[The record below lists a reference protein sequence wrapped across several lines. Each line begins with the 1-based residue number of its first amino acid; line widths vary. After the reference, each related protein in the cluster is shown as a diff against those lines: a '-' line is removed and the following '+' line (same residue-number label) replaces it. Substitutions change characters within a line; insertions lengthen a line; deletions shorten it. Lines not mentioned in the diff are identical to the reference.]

1 MNTGKYIFSQFVE
14 FLPKRVFDGI
24 VKKYNG
30 DKYVKTFTCWSQLL
44 VMMFGQL
51 SSCDSLREVICI
63 IDAIK
68 NKSYHLGFGNGDIK
82 LSNVAYA
89 NANRDYKIF
98 EELAHYMINL
108 AQSKRLDREFVLHG
122 KFYAFDSTTID
133 LCLSLFQWALF
144 RTTKGG
150 IKVHTMFDVVT
161 QIPTYIHIT
170 EAKVHDVNA
179 MDDIPYEPYAFYIFD
194 KGYYDLARLY
204 RINIIDSYF
213 VIRQKAHLN
222 YEIVDGEDML
232 DGPDNVLLD
241 QTISLT
247 GYQTKKKYPGTL
259 RRIVYYAPELK
270 RTFTFL
276 TNNFALKASDIAL
289 LYKQRWQ
296 VELFFRWIKQHLRVT
311 SFWGNTED
319 AVRIQIYVAVI
330 AYCLVAIVEHDCVL
344 NRTTFNVLRVI
355 SRVLTDKTPIRDLF
369 NGPEK
374 MPNICNQPVQLEL
387 FLNINRLKI
396 FTWTLVKCFLK
407 NEK

>member
-24 VKKYNG
+24 VKRHSG
-30 DKYVKTFTCWSQLL
+30 DKWTKAMSCWNQLL
-44 VMMFGQL
+44 LMMFGQL
-51 SSCDSLREVICI
+51 SGCDSLREVICI

-98 EELAHYMINL
+98 EEFAHYMINL

-311 SFWGNTED
+311 SFWGNTEN

-374 MPNICNQPVQLEL
+374 MPNICDQPVQLE
-387 FLNINRLKI
+387 FVFKY
-396 FTWTLVKCFLK
+396 
-407 NEK
+407 

>member
-1 MNTGKYIFSQFVE
+1 MNSGKYLFSQLVE
-14 FLPKRVFDGI
+14 FLPKRIFDGI
-24 VKKYNG
+24 VKKYGG
-30 DKYVKTFTCWSQLL
+30 DRYVKTFTCWNQLL
-44 VMMFGQL
+44 VMMYGQL

-68 NKSYHLGFGNGDIK
+68 NKSYHLGLGRGDIK

-89 NANRDYKIF
+89 NANRDYRIF
-98 EELAHYMINL
+98 EEFAYYMIRL

-122 KFYAFDSTTID
+122 RFYAFDSTTID
-133 LCLSLFQWALF
+133 LCLSLFKWAFF
-144 RTTKGG
+144 RKAKGG
-150 IKVHTMFDVVT
+150 IKVHTLFDVVT

-213 VIRQKAHLN
+213 VIRQKSHLN
-222 YEIVDGEDML
+222 YEIVDGEDLL
-232 DGPDNVLLD
+232 DTTDNVLLD
-241 QTISLT
+241 QTIRLT

-276 TNNFALKASDIAL
+276 TNNFVLKASDIAL

-311 SFWGNTED
+311 SFWGNTEN

-330 AYCLVAIVEHDCVL
+330 AYCLVAIVEHDCEL

-374 MPNICNQPVQLEL
+374 LTDVCDQHVQLEL
-387 FLNINRLKI
+387 VFKY
-396 FTWTLVKCFLK
+396 
-407 NEK
+407 

>member
-1 MNTGKYIFSQFVE
+1 MNSGKYLFSQLVE

-24 VKKYNG
+24 VKKYSGN
-30 DKYVKTFTCWSQLL
+30 KYVKTFTCWNQLL
-44 VMMFGQL
+44 VMMYGQL
-51 SSCDSLREVICI
+51 SSCDSLRVVICI

-68 NKSYHLGFGNGDIK
+68 NKSYHLGFGSGDIK

-89 NANRDYKIF
+89 NANRDYRIF
-98 EELAHYMINL
+98 EEFAYYMINL

-133 LCLSLFQWALF
+133 LCLSLFQWAFF
-144 RTTKGG
+144 RKTKGG
-150 IKVHTMFDVVT
+150 IKVHTLFDVVT

-213 VIRQKAHLN
+213 VIRQKSHLN
-222 YEIVDGEDML
+222 YEIVDGEDLL
-232 DGPDNVLLD
+232 DNTDNVLLD
-241 QTISLT
+241 QTIRLT
-247 GYQTKKKYPGTL
+247 GYQSKKKYPGTL

-276 TNNFALKASDIAL
+276 TNNFVLKASDIAL

-311 SFWGNTED
+311 SFWGNTEN

-330 AYCLVAIVEHDCVL
+330 TYCLVAIVEHDCEL
-344 NRTTFNVLRVI
+344 KRTTFNVLRVV
-355 SRVLTDKTPIRDLF
+355 SGVLTDKTPIRDLF

-374 MPNICNQPVQLEL
+374 LPDVFDQPVQLE
-387 FLNINRLKI
+387 FAFKY
-396 FTWTLVKCFLK
+396 
-407 NEK
+407 

>member
-1 MNTGKYIFSQFVE
+1 MNSGKYLFSQLVE

-24 VKKYNG
+24 VKKYSG
-30 DKYVKTFTCWSQLL
+30 DKYVKTFTCWNQLL
-44 VMMFGQL
+44 VMMYGQL

-68 NKSYHLGFGNGDIK
+68 NKSYHLGFGSGDIK

-89 NANRDYKIF
+89 NANRDYRIF
-98 EELAHYMINL
+98 EEFAYYMINL

-133 LCLSLFQWALF
+133 LCLSLFQWAFF
-144 RTTKGG
+144 RKTKGG
-150 IKVHTMFDVVT
+150 IKVHTLFDVVT

-213 VIRQKAHLN
+213 VIRQKSHLN
-222 YEIVDGEDML
+222 YEIVDGEDLL
-232 DGPDNVLLD
+232 DNTDNVLLD

-276 TNNFALKASDIAL
+276 TNNFVLKASDIAL

-311 SFWGNTED
+311 SFWGNTEN

-330 AYCLVAIVEHDCVL
+330 TYCLVAIVHHKMKLKISVYNTLQVL
-344 NRTTFNVLRVI
+344 GI
-355 SRVLTDKTPIRDLF
+355 SLTDTTPLEDLF
-369 NGPEK
+369 NK
-374 MPNICNQPVQLEL
+374 SN
-387 FLNINRLKI
+387 LNIDKELDG
-396 FTWTLVKCFLK
+396 FYEPTLFDD
-407 NEK
+407 

>member
-30 DKYVKTFTCWSQLL
+30 DKYVKTFTCWNQLL

-296 VELFFRWIKQHLRVT
+296 VELFRWIKQHLRVT
-311 SFWGNTED
+311 SFWGNTEN

-374 MPNICNQPVQLEL
+374 MPNICDQPVQLE
-387 FLNINRLKI
+387 FVFKY
-396 FTWTLVKCFLK
+396 
-407 NEK
+407 

>member
-1 MNTGKYIFSQFVE
+1 MNSGKYLFSQLVE
-14 FLPKRVFDGI
+14 FLPKRIFDGI
-24 VKKYNG
+24 VKKYSG
-30 DKYVKTFTCWSQLL
+30 DRYVKTFTCWNQLL

-68 NKSYHLGFGNGDIK
+68 NKSYHLGFGSGDIK

-89 NANRDYKIF
+89 NANRDYRIF
-98 EELAHYMINL
+98 EDFAYYMIRL

-133 LCLSLFQWALF
+133 LCLSLFKWAFF
-144 RTTKGG
+144 RKAKGG
-150 IKVHTMFDVVT
+150 IKVHTLFDVVT

-213 VIRQKAHLN
+213 VIRQKSHLT
-222 YEIVDGEDML
+222 YEVVDGEDLL
-232 DGPDNVLLD
+232 DQTDNVLLD
-241 QTISLT
+241 QTIRLT

-276 TNNFALKASDIAL
+276 TNNFVLKASDIAL

-311 SFWGNTED
+311 SFWGNTEN

-330 AYCLVAIVEHDCVL
+330 AYCLVAIVEHDCEL

-355 SRVLTDKTPIRDLF
+355 SRVLTDKTSIRDLF

-374 MPNICNQPVQLEL
+374 LTDVCDQPVQLEL
-387 FLNINRLKI
+387 VFKY
-396 FTWTLVKCFLK
+396 
-407 NEK
+407 

>member
-1 MNTGKYIFSQFVE
+1 MNSGKYLFSQLVE

-24 VKKYNG
+24 VKKYSG
-30 DKYVKTFTCWSQLL
+30 DKYVKTFTCWNQLL
-44 VMMFGQL
+44 VMMYGQL

-68 NKSYHLGFGNGDIK
+68 NKSYHLGFGSGDIK

-89 NANRDYKIF
+89 NANRDYRIF
-98 EELAHYMINL
+98 EEFAYYMINL

-133 LCLSLFQWALF
+133 LCLSLFQWAFF
-144 RTTKGG
+144 RKTKGG
-150 IKVHTMFDVVT
+150 IKVHTLFDVVT

-213 VIRQKAHLN
+213 VIRQKSHLN
-222 YEIVDGEDML
+222 YEIVDGEDLL
-232 DGPDNVLLD
+232 DNTDNVLLD
-241 QTISLT
+241 QTIRLT

-276 TNNFALKASDIAL
+276 TNNFVLKASDIAL

-311 SFWGNTED
+311 SFWGNTEN

-330 AYCLVAIVEHDCVL
+330 TYFLVAIVEHDCEL
-344 NRTTFNVLRVI
+344 KMTTFNVLRVV

-374 MPNICNQPVQLEL
+374 LPDVCDQPIQLE
-387 FLNINRLKI
+387 FAFKY
-396 FTWTLVKCFLK
+396 
-407 NEK
+407 

>member
-51 SSCDSLREVICI
+51 SSSDSLREVICI

-311 SFWGNTED
+311 SFWGNTEN

-374 MPNICNQPVQLEL
+374 MPNICDQPVQLE
-387 FLNINRLKI
+387 FVFKY
-396 FTWTLVKCFLK
+396 
-407 NEK
+407 

>member
-1 MNTGKYIFSQFVE
+1 
-14 FLPKRVFDGI
+14 
-24 VKKYNG
+24 
-30 DKYVKTFTCWSQLL
+30 
-44 VMMFGQL
+44 
-51 SSCDSLREVICI
+51 
-63 IDAIK
+63 
-68 NKSYHLGFGNGDIK
+68 
-82 LSNVAYA
+82 
-89 NANRDYKIF
+89 
-98 EELAHYMINL
+98 MINL

-150 IKVHTMFDVVT
+150 IKVHTLFDVVT

-213 VIRQKAHLN
+213 VIRQKSHLN
-222 YEIVDGEDML
+222 YEIVDGEDLL
-232 DGPDNVLLD
+232 DGTDNVLLD

-311 SFWGNTED
+311 SFWGNTEN

-374 MPNICNQPVQLEL
+374 MPNICDQPVQLEL
-387 FLNINRLKI
+387 VFKY
-396 FTWTLVKCFLK
+396 
-407 NEK
+407 